1 MMDIK
6 GTLKAI
12 TLELRRELEGKY
24 DAQGTWQPGDLER
37 RLASIGV
44 WRDRAAKPVDELSR
58 LAPEDRDARRAVDA
72 FVESR
77 REAGQSREAAIA
89 EFVRDA
95 AYTWANRLLA
105 LRCMEARG
113 LIDEVILQKDAYGG
127 RSLQHNR
134 LAKKQPERCAGED
147 EGLFAALLDE
157 YGRRAEELPV
167 LFNPRAA
174 EVALRPSVAAIKRC
188 VALLSGTLVAKGQEA
203 ATDEIFTA
211 ADALGWTYQYWN
223 TEEKYR
229 VFEKV
234 RTTKGAKIE
243 GAELMPATCIYTEP
257 YMVQFLVQNSLG
269 AIWMDMRPSSRLV
282 DNWEYFVRDAELVP
296 IAKKAVADITFLDP
310 ACGSGHFLIEA
321 FDLFYAMYVEEAS
334 LIDPAEICASIL
346 ERNLYGIDI
355 DERATQIAALALV
368 MKAKEKAPYFVP
380 RRVNL
385 ASTNIRLP
393 AGKEHLDGFLR
404 KHPEDVALKPALL
417 AIFEG
422 LAHADEFGSLL
433 QIEEP
438 VDRELRHLRSLQIE
452 RERKAGAGELFGPRK
467 EEDWA
472 AWKRDVV
479 DRLRDHFKREAND
492 TDLANAFFGEAATKG
507 LSLVDLLARR
517 YDVVAANPPYAS
529 FRNVGELLATFLRDH
544 YPQAPTDTYS
554 AMLWRALDLLA
565 PGGRVAFVTQ
575 DGLLLLPSLS
585 ELRHRMLVSTQ
596 LEVVAHLGPHAFAD
610 VSGEKVS
617 VALTI
622 AHAVQPTRPP
632 VWIRLVN
639 SLRKDAELRK
649 AVVVGTNRMSNGLMQ
664 AEYLRTRSK
673 QWLYFAPRRLV
684 DILANQQTLES
695 IALVKQGIITGAN
708 DRYVR
713 YWWEVPSFGGRWQW
727 YFFSSDDILWGAGGR
742 PLHVVDWRDS
752 ATWRFVRPR
761 AEELRFREGIAFGRL
776 GREFRAAHLPPNC
789 LFDVNASSA
798 LFHSKYFEKWVYAY
812 LSAPLIAALLR
823 ALNVSLTFLIQDVAG
838 VPIPADISAGD
849 CSVLD
854 GLAQRLLELRA
865 ALAARAPHS
874 ADFHIV
880 SEGTAGSGQTERV
893 LLDEIDTCVERV
905 LGLTDVE
912 ADALRELAAAVVSA
926 DDTDGESDEGPDFD
940 DNLGAPAW
948 LSHEVLRLLGHRWP
962 GDEPGKT
969 SDASVEA
976 DQDGIVPLTEGASEM
991 PLIGRLRR
999 CGLGGRSEQD
1009 LARLLG
1015 MSLDAWLSDRFF
1027 SAHISQFKKRPAVW
1041 QVQSGPVGGG
1051 RRRGRGVRKAPAF
1064 AALIYYRAANADLL
1078 PKLRTQYVGPLRS
1091 RLETELGVLSKV
1103 KDRTADQDSRRL
1115 ELEEKIAELREF
1127 DNRLE
1132 QVIVAGF
1139 ASPFLDKIAQ
1149 DEALDEWTSRDG
1161 SEQPPESSDVFL
1173 AQERRYDPD
1182 LNDGIRVN
1190 IAPLQRAGL
1199 LAADV
1204 LAPKDVEK
1212 AIADRAVWRRDERCW
1227 CREGQ
1232 LSRPGWWPETTY
1244 PAQATQKGR
1253 P

>member
-1 MMDIK
+1 
-6 GTLKAI
+6 
-12 TLELRRELEGKY
+12 
-24 DAQGTWQPGDLER
+24 
-37 RLASIGV
+37 
-44 WRDRAAKPVDELSR
+44 
-58 LAPEDRDARRAVDA
+58 
-72 FVESR
+72 
-77 REAGQSREAAIA
+77 
-89 EFVRDA
+89 
-95 AYTWANRLLA
+95 
-105 LRCMEARG
+105 
-113 LIDEVILQKDAYGG
+113 
-127 RSLQHNR
+127 
-134 LAKKQPERCAGED
+134 
-147 EGLFAALLDE
+147 
-157 YGRRAEELPV
+157 
-167 LFNPRAA
+167 
-174 EVALRPSVAAIKRC
+174 
-188 VALLSGTLVAKGQEA
+188 
-203 ATDEIFTA
+203 
-211 ADALGWTYQYWN
+211 
-223 TEEKYR
+223 
-229 VFEKV
+229 
-234 RTTKGAKIE
+234 
-243 GAELMPATCIYTEP
+243 
-257 YMVQFLVQNSLG
+257 
-269 AIWMDMRPSSRLV
+269 
-282 DNWEYFVRDAELVP
+282 
-296 IAKKAVADITFLDP
+296 
-310 ACGSGHFLIEA
+310 
-321 FDLFYAMYVEEAS
+321 
-334 LIDPAEICASIL
+334 
-346 ERNLYGIDI
+346 
-355 DERATQIAALALV
+355 
-368 MKAKEKAPYFVP
+368 
-380 RRVNL
+380 
-385 ASTNIRLP
+385 
-393 AGKEHLDGFLR
+393 
-404 KHPEDVALKPALL
+404 
-417 AIFEG
+417 
-422 LAHADEFGSLL
+422 
-433 QIEEP
+433 
-438 VDRELRHLRSLQIE
+438 
-452 RERKAGAGELFGPRK
+452 
-467 EEDWA
+467 
-472 AWKRDVV
+472 
-479 DRLRDHFKREAND
+479 
-492 TDLANAFFGEAATKG
+492 
-507 LSLVDLLARR
+507 
-517 YDVVAANPPYAS
+517 
-529 FRNVGELLATFLRDH
+529 
-544 YPQAPTDTYS
+544 
-554 AMLWRALDLLA
+554 
-565 PGGRVAFVTQ
+565 
-575 DGLLLLPSLS
+575 
-585 ELRHRMLVSTQ
+585 
-596 LEVVAHLGPHAFAD
+596 
-610 VSGEKVS
+610 
-617 VALTI
+617 
-622 AHAVQPTRPP
+622 
-632 VWIRLVN
+632 
-639 SLRKDAELRK
+639 
-649 AVVVGTNRMSNGLMQ
+649 
-664 AEYLRTRSK
+664 
-673 QWLYFAPRRLV
+673 
-684 DILANQQTLES
+684 
-695 IALVKQGIITGAN
+695 
-708 DRYVR
+708 
-713 YWWEVPSFGGRWQW
+713 
-727 YFFSSDDILWGAGGR
+727 
-742 PLHVVDWRDS
+742 
-752 ATWRFVRPR
+752 
-761 AEELRFREGIAFGRL
+761 
-776 GREFRAAHLPPNC
+776 
-789 LFDVNASSA
+789 
-798 LFHSKYFEKWVYAY
+798 
-812 LSAPLIAALLR
+812 
-823 ALNVSLTFLIQDVAG
+823 
-838 VPIPADISAGD
+838 
-849 CSVLD
+849 
-854 GLAQRLLELRA
+854 LLELRA

-1212 AIADRAVWRRDERCW
+1212 AIADRALWRRDERCW